1 MDTQDTEVLEVDSS
15 TGEIIINADKRDL
28 DLEKEKRDGK

>member
-28 DLEKEKRDGK
+28 EKEKRDGK